1 MMKTNLML
9 EGEEVDEEGLDAK
22 SLYLGGKGG
31 RTIQGLGDFIIFHF
45 VATFNHPYLN
55 IINNVNFKLTK

>member
-31 RTIQGLGDFIIFHF
+31 RTI
-45 VATFNHPYLN
+45 
-55 IINNVNFKLTK
+55 